1 MTCVR
6 LTRDRAAEAPKWEPQ
21 PRSQGSEGTILVW
34 ALLFSVV
41 SAAMIVSH
49 AAYMAANRTEMRV
62 HYEHAALA
70 DAFARSGLTDT
81 LGWFQRQSTQPVQ
94 TFAPQYQPSGDPPL
108 WDTIDPSI
116 GLVQEFEVRGNLWGR
131 YEVRSVDLAD
141 ISSERGANTDGMV
154 WDVPSRGF
162 LYHLAD
168 PNKPF
173 NEAPN
178 RIIAS
183 SYVRTEIRGIALDPP
198 AQAAVAI
205 DDPDDL
211 DLGPGV
217 VIVGGPSPGVAYPP
231 LPVGEI
237 APVTPLEV
245 GGTPPMVEMVTYEA
259 EPLDVFSMNYS
270 KLESMSEYV
279 VTEEEAQE
287 AAGGGGGDGSAG
299 FALPE
304 AIPGAPSAPA
314 GTWEWQR
321 ERFAPGTGQKR
332 VQRAP
337 RELEDEVVYF
347 PGDLTVGT
355 GMVIEGRTLLVING
369 NLIVADDGELKL
381 RGLVYVNGDATLDG
395 NVSIDGMLVVRGKL
409 RAGHGTGTVSISYN
423 AMSITSLK
431 KNVERYRMSRSI
443 RPGWSTP

>member
-1 MTCVR
+1 M
-6 LTRDRAAEAPKWEPQ
+6 
-21 PRSQGSEGTILVW
+21 
-34 ALLFSVV
+34 FSVV

-49 AAYMAANRTEMRV
+49 SAYMAANRTEMRV

-70 DAFARSGLTDT
+70 DTFARSGLTDT
-81 LGWFQRQSTQPVQ
+81 LGWFQRQPTQPVE
-94 TFAPQYQPSGDPPL
+94 TFTPKYEPNGDPPL

-131 YEVRSVDLAD
+131 YEVRSLDLAD
-141 ISSERGANTDGMV
+141 VSSERGAETGGMV
-154 WDVPSRGF
+154 WDVPSRGY

-173 NEAPN
+173 DEAPN

-183 SYVRTEIRGIALDPP
+183 SYVRTELRGIALDPP

-217 VIVGGPSPGVAYPP
+217 TIAGGGAPGVAYPP
-231 LPVGEI
+231 LPVGVV

-245 GGTPPMVEMVTYEA
+245 GGTPAMVEMVQYEA
-259 EPLDVFSMNYS
+259 EPFAVFSMNFA

-279 VTEEEAQE
+279 VTEEAEQE
-287 AAGGGGGDGSAG
+287 PEGGGGDGSSG
-299 FALPE
+299 FAM
-304 AIPGAPSAPA
+304 PGSAPTA
-314 GTWEWQR
+314 PVAMGNNGTQSGTWEWQR
-321 ERFAPGTGQKR
+321 RRFAVGTGQKE

-337 RELEDEVVYF
+337 RELEDEVVYV
-347 PGDLTVGT
+347 PGDLDVQT
-355 GMVIEGRTLLVING
+355 GMAIKGRTLLVIKG
-369 NLIVADDGELKL
+369 NLNVADDGELKL
-381 RGLVYVNGDATLDG
+381 RGMVYVNGDATLDG
-395 NVSIDGMLVVRGKL
+395 NVSIDGVLVVRGKL

-431 KNVERYRMSRSI
+431 KSVERYRMSRSI
-443 RPGWSTP
+443 RPGWSAQGP